1 MTIYILFIITMTT
14 KNSQTSFTFSFKDW
28 KAELKRYSNPI
39 SWFDC
44 LALALSY
51 TSKSW
56 FEKVSIFQ
64 ASNIDD
70 LKLSSLFDLL
80 SVSISASQVNT
91 VLSGYNFVVED
102 NNGEMINRVQEPLYA
117 WIRKVR

>member
-1 MTIYILFIITMTT
+1 MKM
-14 KNSQTSFTFSFKDW
+14 KNNNQASFTFTYSDG

-51 TSKSW
+51 TSKSG
-56 FEKVSIFQ
+56 FEKTAIFQ

-70 LKLSSLFDLL
+70 LKLASLFDLL
-80 SVSISASQVNT
+80 SCSTKAAGVAVS
-91 VLSGYNFVVED
+91 LSGYDFTAETEE
-102 NNGEMINRVQEPLYA
+102 GELVQRVQEPLYS